1 MNDVMAKQSRN
12 LSMDVA
18 KAMVICLIVLGHSFS
33 EDSTSKIRSFLYL
46 FHVPFFFIVSG
57 YFFNEKYIHKP
68 IELIFRRIK
77 SLWVPFF
84 SWAIPFII
92 FHNFFFAIYVYSSQ
106 VTFRGHSIPHYS
118 ILAMAKNIAM
128 LFLFKASEQLLGA
141 FWFLQCLFF
150 SVAIFL
156 TLSWLLNKVSLSRL
170 LPLFTVALFVAGN
183 AMFSFNIHFPFV
195 PYDVRLFFVATFLYH
210 IGFLYRKYE
219 KSIPVRFLPM
229 LVSLLILLAI
239 NAADF
244 VKIDSIYSV
253 TGLSYKSVLYLV
265 ATPILGTYV
274 VIYVSQYI
282 SRFSISKYFNFIGN
296 QTIAILALHFLCFK
310 LVSLLIVHKDNLPL
324 YKIAE
329 FPVIANDGWWFLAYS
344 AVGIAVPIMV
354 YIPFLKS
361 KEFAIN
367 AFLKLINRG
376 ACRAFQNIMRFG
388 RH

>member
-1 MNDVMAKQSRN
+1 MEKDNVKQPRN
-12 LSMDVA
+12 ISMDVA
-18 KAMVICLIVLGHSFS
+18 KAMVICLIVMGHSFS
-33 EDSTSKIRSFLYL
+33 EDSSSKIRSFLYL

-57 YFFNEKYIHKP
+57 YFFNEKYINKP

-84 SWAIPFII
+84 KWAIPFII
-92 FHNFFFAIYVYSSQ
+92 FHNFFFVIHVYSPQ

-118 ILAMAKNIAM
+118 ILTMAKKIAT

-150 SVAIFL
+150 TVAIFL
-156 TLSWLLNKVSLSRL
+156 SLSWLLNKLSLSRL
-170 LPLFTVALFVAGN
+170 LPLFTVALFFVGN
-183 AMFSFNIHFPFV
+183 SMFSFNIHFPLV

-253 TGLSYKSVLYLV
+253 TGLSCKSILYLV

-274 VIYVSQYI
+274 VIYVSQFI

-296 QTIAILALHFLCFK
+296 QTIAILAMHFLCFK
-310 LVSLLIVHKDNLPL
+310 LVSLLIVYKDNLPL

-329 FPVIANDGWWFLAYS
+329 FPVIPNDGWWFLAYS
-344 AVGIAVPIMV
+344 AVGIALPMML
-354 YIPFLKS
+354 YTLFLRS
-361 KEFAIN
+361 KEFTMN
-367 AFLKLINRG
+367 SFHKLVDR
-376 ACRAFQNIMRFG
+376 
-388 RH
+388 